1 MNGSFLWAL
10 GPLVAGA
17 LVAGACPPDTTT
29 PDTTPPSQPANLTSA
44 VLPNGQIRLTW
55 RRSTDDRRVTG
66 YQVFLNGAQ
75 LTTVTATSFTQ
86 FIPPPL
92 QFTYRVRA
100 VDAAGNLSTFAV
112 LPFGY
117 PADVT
122 PPAAPTGVR
131 LSTPTGGLLQID
143 WTAGT
148 DDIAVAGYRVYL
160 NGALITSTSATRAFG
175 PFHGAGSYEVRVHTV
190 DGAGNVSAPA
200 YGFLYGDPVPPPPS
214 TPTS

>member
-1 MNGSFLWAL
+1 MNVSYLWAL

-17 LVAGACPPDTTT
+17 LVAGACPA
-29 PDTTPPSQPANLTSA
+29 DTTPPSQPANLTSA
-44 VLPNGQIRLTW
+44 VLAGGKIQLTW
-55 RRSTDDRRVTG
+55 SRSTDDRRVTG
-66 YQVFLNGAQ
+66 YQVFLNANQ
-75 LTTVTATSFTQ
+75 IATVTATSFAQ
-86 FIPPPL
+86 IIPPPL

-122 PPAAPTGVR
+122 PPAAPTAVR
-131 LSTPTGGLLQID
+131 LSTPGGDLLQID
-143 WTAGT
+143 WTAAT

-175 PFHGAGSYEVRVHTV
+175 PFHGPGSYEVRVHTV
-190 DGAGNVSAPA
+190 DGAGNVSPPA
-200 YGFLYGDPVPPPPS
+200 YAFLYGDPTPPPPP
-214 TPTS
+214 PTQPA